1 MIVERMRA
9 PEAGWAAP
17 PSLAPA
23 FRGGAGRLDSRRSGQ
38 TAGFHALARRGS
50 ARGLLFWGRRWRPQP
65 LAEPT
70 GWSGRRATG
79 VLPQRVVRQRMPL
92 PPGGCH
98 WAQASAVGGLAGSVQ
113 AFRAAEALGPGAAPM
128 PPMLAAR
135 PTVRGTT
142 VSSPRR
148 CSRHTPSVRLPE
160 AFWRP
165 PGRVPR
171 RGRVPPPPRGPRP
184 RGHAQGA
191 EDSRSRG
198 AQPRCACV
206 APLAPKV
213 REPWACCDAWQ
224 SPGGNPSPQFPRAV
238 ILTEGSPGRYRLEP
252 HLSKKSPLTGTTP

>member
-50 ARGLLFWGRRWRPQP
+50 ARGLLFWGGAGAPAACGANGLEW
-65 LAEPT
+65 T
-70 GWSGRRATG
+70 TSNRRAATARRPSAYATAPG
-79 VLPQRVVRQRMPL
+79 WMP
-92 PPGGCH
+92 
-98 WAQASAVGGLAGSVQ
+98 
-113 AFRAAEALGPGAAPM
+113 LGPGQRRGGSCRV
-128 PPMLAAR
+128 R
-135 PTVRGTT
+135 PGFPSSRGPWPWCCPHASNACRTAHVRGTT

-160 AFWRP
+160 AFCRP

-224 SPGGNPSPQFPRAV
+224 SLGGNPSPQFPRAV
-238 ILTEGSPGRYRLEP
+238 ILTEV
-252 HLSKKSPLTGTTP
+252 TGAL